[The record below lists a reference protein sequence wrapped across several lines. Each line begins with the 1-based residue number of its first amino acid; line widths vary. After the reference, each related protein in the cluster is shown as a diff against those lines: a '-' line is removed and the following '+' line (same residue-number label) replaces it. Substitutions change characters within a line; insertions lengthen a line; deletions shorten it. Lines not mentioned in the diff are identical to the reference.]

1 MPRGG
6 PGGGVP
12 STSRSVLSRT
22 VLGRLSVRASLA
34 YGGLALVVGTVVVLL
49 SERGAAVQ
57 WALLTLAAGVL
68 LVGGAAAHRRA
79 AEEDSVGLP
88 VAGLGLALLGCALVL
103 YSSLFAT
110 WIGERVLLSL
120 VAVSWVGKG
129 TLTVL
134 SGRR

>member
-1 MPRGG
+1 M
-6 PGGGVP
+6 P

-34 YGGLALVVGTVVVLL
+34 YGGLALVVGTAVVL

-68 LVGGAAAHRRA
+68 LFGGAAAHRRA
-79 AEEDSVGLP
+79 AEEDSVGLTA
-88 VAGLGLALLGCALVL
+88 AGLGLALLGCALVL

-110 WIGERVLLSL
+110 WVGERVLLSL
-120 VAVSWVGKG
+120 VAVTWVGKG